1 MDWKELNKKLQPKR
15 VYFYKQTTAF
25 RNDSLVV
32 DKNGQTASAR
42 ALEKVSLKG
51 LFENFDKNDFSKFIQ
66 KAWTVNETNRLAERT
81 PANWDIILKNAEIV
95 MAGLDVLDF
104 SIRRRF
110 YLLDRSMDGAGVA
123 DVIQKR
129 LLETARIDGV
139 VLPRVVGAQR
149 QQALDIQKEFPFQK
163 VKEKPQ
169 EKLDLTRAG
178 NMSVTH
184 TFPRVNFETIRY
196 VMRRRQR

>member
-1 MDWKELNKKLQPKR
+1 M
-15 VYFYKQTTAF
+15 
-25 RNDSLVV
+25 
-32 DKNGQTASAR
+32 
-42 ALEKVSLKG
+42 
-51 LFENFDKNDFSKFIQ
+51 
-66 KAWTVNETNRLAERT
+66 NETNRLAERT

-139 VLPRVVGAQR
+139 VLPRWWV
-149 QQALDIQKEFPFQK
+149 L
-163 VKEKPQ
+163 
-169 EKLDLTRAG
+169 
-178 NMSVTH
+178 N
-184 TFPRVNFETIRY
+184 VNKHWIFKKNFRSKK
-196 VMRRRQR
+196 